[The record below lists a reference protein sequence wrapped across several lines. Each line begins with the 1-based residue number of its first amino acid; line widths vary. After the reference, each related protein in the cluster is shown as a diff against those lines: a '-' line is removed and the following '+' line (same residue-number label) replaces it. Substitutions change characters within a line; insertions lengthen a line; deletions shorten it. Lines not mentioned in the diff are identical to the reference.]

1 MSAGKLTLAAC
12 LAAALVALPAA
23 RAAGSGELL
32 GPGTISTGV
41 QETSVALTRDGNT
54 LYFMRSDVAEA
65 DDTIMVSHRADGR
78 WSPPRVAAFSGQW
91 HDSEPTLS
99 PDGRRLYFVS
109 NRPPRPGA
117 AAVSATMNG
126 RSFAGTNLWYVERQ
140 AHGGWGAPV
149 HVDGALNDGA
159 MIYNPSVAANGDIY
173 FSAHRADSGK
183 AYQIYVA
190 RDHGHAAP
198 ERLPLGE
205 LAHNRMDPAI
215 DPAGRFLLYAGDEG
229 DALGRADIYIAFRRP
244 DGSWGKPE
252 HLGGEDLVAV
262 VEAAGEQQGLVEE
275 LADLGDQGERAPGP
289 GMPAGAGGHCDQPV
303 DPGLSGLFR
312 MAAGGHVVE
321 HQAAI
326 AVHRIDHFA
335 HRPQAGDDDGHAVLH
350 AQRKVRLQ
358 ARVAVVDDE
367 VHRVGRRLRGVG
379 QAGLDLF
386 QPGLEAAALAL
397 VQRREAA
404 DDAAVA
410 AGQHQ
415 LRVGHQKHGR
425 RHQGQAQTAVEQ
437 GGQGHGRLRAGFRK
451 V

>member
-1 MSAGKLTLAAC
+1 MSARKLTLAAC
-12 LAAALVALPAA
+12 LAAALAALPTA

-32 GPGTISTGV
+32 GPGTISTGL

-54 LYFMRSDVAEA
+54 LYFMRSDFAEA
-65 DDTIMVSHRADGR
+65 DDTIMVSHRANGR

-117 AAVSATMNG
+117 APVSATMNG

-229 DALGRADIYIAFRRP
+229 DALGRADIYIVFRRP
-244 DGSWGKPE
+244 DGGWGKPE
-252 HLGGEDLVAV
+252 HLGGEVNSRALENAPSLGPAFGELFVASNRRD
-262 VEAAGEQQGLVEE
+262 EMGFPKPRDD
-275 LADLGDQGERAPGP
+275 ADSLQRRLQSPLNGSRNLWRFDISAVLRAHGITPTT
-289 GMPAGAGGHCDQPV
+289 AGATSP
-303 DPGLSGLFR
+303 
-312 MAAGGHVVE
+312 
-321 HQAAI
+321 
-326 AVHRIDHFA
+326 
-335 HRPQAGDDDGHAVLH
+335 
-350 AQRKVRLQ
+350 
-358 ARVAVVDDE
+358 
-367 VHRVGRRLRGVG
+367 
-379 QAGLDLF
+379 
-386 QPGLEAAALAL
+386 
-397 VQRREAA
+397 
-404 DDAAVA
+404 
-410 AGQHQ
+410 
-415 LRVGHQKHGR
+415 
-425 RHQGQAQTAVEQ
+425 
-437 GGQGHGRLRAGFRK
+437 
-451 V
+451 